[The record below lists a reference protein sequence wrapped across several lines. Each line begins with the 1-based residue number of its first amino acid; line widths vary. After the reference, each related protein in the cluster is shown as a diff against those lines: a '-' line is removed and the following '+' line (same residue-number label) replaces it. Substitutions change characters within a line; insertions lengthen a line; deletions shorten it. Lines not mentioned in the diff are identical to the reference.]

1 MSNYFPLGYENL
13 NLIEGTYSPSTAKYY
28 DNDAFHYWVR
38 ALFQR
43 VQSVLIFDFPD
54 NWSAE
59 TRDFFYYCILK
70 FGFVACFDSK
80 KYGFSFQPCT
90 LYGYNFYYQPTNAL
104 VVNPAITESL
114 DMEIHKDCELIKLTP
129 DYFGIWDIIEYYAV
143 KLAEISCASDMSI
156 ENSKLAYVF
165 AGKTKSAIASIKKIF
180 DKISKGEAT
189 VVADARV
196 MTEQD
201 VDPYHWLTRDVK
213 NSYIT
218 TDLLQNTQTLLDMF
232 DCEIGI
238 PTVPYQKKERM
249 VDFEAKSRMIDATSR
264 LTLWIETLESSI
276 QNVNEHFGVNMSIK
290 ARYDVNDM
298 LIVSSDNDG
307 GENYE

>member
-1 MSNYFPLGYENL
+1 MRNYLPLGYENL

-28 DNDAFHYWVR
+28 DNDAFKYWVR
-38 ALFQR
+38 TLFQR

-80 KYGFSFQPCT
+80 EYGFSFQPCT

-104 VVNPAITESL
+104 ITNPAITGSL
-114 DMEIHKDCELIKLTP
+114 DLVIHEQCELIKLTP
-129 DYFGIWDIIEYYAV
+129 DYFGIWDIIEYYAI

-156 ENSKLAYVF
+156 ENSKLAYVL
-165 AGKTKSAIASIKKIF
+165 AGKTKSAIASLKKIF
-180 DKISKGEAT
+180 DKISKGET
-189 VVADARV
+189 CVVSDARV

-201 VDPYHWLTRDVK
+201 VEPYHFLTRDVK

-249 VDFEAKSRMIDATSR
+249 VDFEAKSRLIDATSR
-264 LTLWIETLESSI
+264 LTLWIETLDASI
-276 QNVNEHFGVNMSIK
+276 DNVNAMFGTSISVK
-290 ARYDVNDM
+290 ARYDVNE
-298 LIVSSDNDG
+298 LAIAGAG
-307 GENYE
+307 GEGNE

>member
-1 MSNYFPLGYENL
+1 MGNYLPLGYENL

-28 DNDAFHYWVR
+28 DNDAFQYWVR
-38 ALFQR
+38 TLFQR

-70 FGFVACFDSK
+70 FGFVVCFNSD

-104 VVNPAITESL
+104 VTNPAITESL
-114 DMEIHKDCELIKLTP
+114 DLKIHENCELIKLTP
-129 DYFGIWDIIEYYAV
+129 DYMGIWDIIEYYAI
-143 KLAEISCASDMSI
+143 KLAEISCAADMSI

-180 DKISKGEAT
+180 DKISKGETT

-196 MTEQD
+196 MTEND

-218 TDLLQNTQTLLDMF
+218 TDLLQNTQTILDMF

-249 VDFEAKSRMIDATSR
+249 VDFEAKSRLIDATSR
-264 LTLWIETLESSI
+264 LTLWLETLDASI
-276 QNVNEHFGVNMSIK
+276 DNVNAMFNTSISVK
-290 ARYDVNDM
+290 ARYDVNE
-298 LIVSSDNDG
+298 LAIAGSG
-307 GENYE
+307 GDANE